1 MKFENDDK
9 KMVIKAGNRAVDYY
23 TVDQIF
29 WGLVATLI
37 IWCLIALMTGS
48 LFQ

>member
-1 MKFENDDK
+1 MTE
-9 KMVIKAGNRAVDYY
+9 RDYY
-23 TVDQIF
+23 SVDQIF
-29 WGLVATLI
+29 WGLVALLV